1 MYKLDIFNNPEPLS
15 IYLAKVDGTVLGC
28 LDTIIDTSNVS
39 LTIGINQQFELS
51 FSVASCEGMTNWYD
65 YLHEG
70 MYLLVEK
77 VGLFKMNQP
86 SITNDGV
93 KEIKS
98 IKAYSCESELEDKT
112 TTVSINMG
120 TEESMEY
127 NVEYDDEETEPLA
140 NPYTSLPYDW
150 IVLYNTFPEQ
160 LAEVKAKYLD
170 GYYGGVAGDGTCLC
184 TEMEKINELLN
195 LIELIPRIK
204 SSVAY
209 VDNEDGSKD
218 SVITEYIEIRRSGNE
233 NAISSVMIKSGFSD
247 RVDKLVIFYTKY
259 RKQLSLLSIVLEE
272 TGGWDVGNIYGVSDG
287 DYSLANSK
295 YQFEI
300 DESVYSF
307 LTKTLSMSL
316 NCIVSFDTVQRKVN
330 VTSIE
335 HLGSDTGIVMGYDTL
350 VNTLDIGTDDERLTT
365 RLKVSGGEGL
375 GIGEIN
381 FGSEY
386 IADINYKMNAKG
398 SDGKRIY
405 VSDSIAEQY
414 GYYVS
419 FVDLRR
425 ERQIAY
431 RRQYDATK
439 KKIDEINNR
448 VPSDSLKTDWGTFT
462 EDELRASLTTYKNL
476 LETLKSLYR
485 DDYGSA
491 GFDNNGEVNEDYIK
505 NTEYWWDY
513 IAYENTIVEIL
524 GAIAVFPYY
533 SDHTKWTAQQ
543 ISDYEER
550 IKAWETIWSLYG
562 VKELRAKIASYKHT
576 LDVLLE
582 ESVIRSSPNSYS
594 IKQWSDLSDTEKAM
608 YGMDESSYKYG
619 IYMDSYDKM
628 VSAQAYLNSLL
639 AELASLEE
647 VISILENRMNSN
659 IKTTSL
665 ENFFPSDICAVIR
678 RMYRDSSYENQNILT
693 TSIDTTDER
702 IDRMVELLDDAKEQL
717 SIYSRPQLTFSV
729 DADNLLSVSTFKPLW
744 DSFVPGNYMLVQYKD
759 DTYVR
764 LRMIAYTFNP
774 CQPSTSGL
782 GIVFSNF
789 TRSRAYY
796 RDWGSILGSAS
807 SVSGGS
813 SYSGSGT
820 VSANGIDTT
829 ISDTMLSKLL
839 NTERFEER
847 VKDVIT
853 DTVNANTINAK
864 SAKFEGLANGTTKID
879 GGCVQTGVI
888 KSENYNGTL
897 DGIDNTVGSIF
908 RLDDGTFNFGG
919 GRIVFDGTSLA
930 VDGEITANSGIIGG
944 WTIGTQR
951 LETSFFNTDESYKI
965 TSRMESQKGRFVTFA
980 TTQSLNN
987 PITRT
992 VSIGGTTFIGDV
1004 TDVLPKLSIDATLV
1018 ERDSNGNIRGY
1029 YGYSITEDEIKR
1041 LYYDSNDN
1049 DGTVNTYREYS
1060 SYYGPVTNKTVNRD
1074 YAWMSVNTYNKGL
1087 RIMLGESSGIFVAD
1101 NTSLVINTGSSGY
1114 AQIIGSLKVPTQTAG
1129 DNSTLVAST
1138 AYVKTETERLIDT
1151 NFINVETTIASGISI
1166 LAGNVV
1172 VTTLDFS
1179 SDVPNGYKIKT
1190 AFWRGASNFA
1200 YCAPTSIGVED
1211 NTSVKLRIRN
1221 FDTSDRTITKIWLTL
1236 LCVPNT

>member
-28 LDTIIDTSNVS
+28 LDTIIDTSSVS

-127 NVEYDDEETEPLA
+127 NVEYDDEETEPLT

-170 GYYGGVAGDGTCLC
+170 GYYGGVAGDSTCLC
-184 TEMEKINELLN
+184 TEREKINELLS

-218 SVITEYIEIRRSGNE
+218 SVITEYLEIRRSGNE

-247 RVDKLVIFYTKY
+247 RVDQLVIFYTKY

-272 TGGWDVGNIYGVSDG
+272 TGGWDVGDIYGVSDG

-330 VTSIE
+330 VTPIE

-386 IADINYKMNAKG
+386 ITDINYKMNAKG

-405 VSDSIAEQY
+405 VSDSIAEWY
-414 GYYVS
+414 EHYVS

-491 GFDNNGEVNEDYIK
+491 GFDSNGEVNEDYIK

-513 IAYENTIVEIL
+513 IAYKNTIVEIL
-524 GAIAVFPYY
+524 CAIAVFPYY

-562 VKELRAKIASYKHT
+562 VSELRAKIASYKHT

-594 IKQWSDLSDTEKAM
+594 IKQWNGLSDTEKAM

-619 IYMDSYDKM
+619 LYMDSYDKM
-628 VSAQAYLNSLL
+628 VSAQTYLNSLL

-702 IDRMVELLDDAKEQL
+702 IDRMVELFDDAKEQL

-839 NTERFEER
+839 NTERFKER

-853 DTVNANTINAK
+853 DTVNANAINAK

-888 KSENYNGTL
+888 KSENYNGV
-897 DGIDNTVGSIF
+897 DNEFDNTAGSI
-908 RLDDGTFNFGG
+908 LKLNDGTFSFGG
-919 GRIVFDGTSLA
+919 GKLLFDGTNLTTKGDIESY
-930 VDGEITANSGIIGG
+930 GGKIGG
-944 WTIGTQR
+944 WDIDSSSIKKIISNSESTIPYDMTTKIDSDRSRFISYAATRNENNLNIINTACIGQTSISNINDEEFPRISIETTSQLKDFSGNVLCADGYNMTGDEFYR
-951 LETSFFNTDESYKI
+951 LHLDYINSLVTYVFKEYESVL
-965 TSRMESQKGRFVTFA
+965 SGVTTINKEYDWLA
-980 TTQSLNN
+980 
-987 PITRT
+987 
-992 VSIGGTTFIGDV
+992 
-1004 TDVLPKLSIDATLV
+1004 
-1018 ERDSNGNIRGY
+1018 Y
-1029 YGYSITEDEIKR
+1029 Y
-1041 LYYDSNDN
+1041 LF
-1049 DGTVNTYREYS
+1049 
-1060 SYYGPVTNKTVNRD
+1060 
-1074 YAWMSVNTYNKGL
+1074 NKGVA
-1087 RIMLGESSGIFVAD
+1087 IKIGAGETLAIDGGNVAM
-1101 NTSLVINTGSSGY
+1101 NGGAT
-1114 AQIIGSLKVPTQTAG
+1114 VPTRTAG
-1129 DNSTLVAST
+1129 DNSFHVANT
-1138 AYVKTETERLIDT
+1138 AYVKTEAENVFDSKIKFIDVDASVQT
-1151 NFINVETTIASGISI
+1151 VTINGGDVTSIS
-1166 LAGNVV
+1166 
-1172 VTTLDFS
+1172 LDLS
-1179 SDVPNGYKIKT
+1179 SDIPLGYKIRC
-1190 AFWRGASNFA
+1190 AFWRSASYYSYF
-1200 YCAPTSIGVED
+1200 APTAIYPD
-1211 NTSVKLRIRN
+1211 TNTSVSIRVRN
-1221 FDTSDRTITKIWLTL
+1221 LDTASKDLSVIRLTL
-1236 LCVPNT
+1236 LCVPI

>member
-15 IYLAKVDGTVLGC
+15 IYLVKVDGTVLGC

-51 FSVASCEGMTNWYD
+51 FSVTSCEGMTNWYD

-98 IKAYSCESELEDKT
+98 IKAYSCESELEDKM

-127 NVEYDDEETEPLA
+127 NVEYDDKETEPLT
-140 NPYTSLPYDW
+140 NPHTSLPYDW

-160 LAEVKAKYLD
+160 LTAIKTKYLD
-170 GYYGGVAGDGTCLC
+170 GYYGIVSGNGTCLC
-184 TEMEKINELLN
+184 TNTEKMNELLN
-195 LIELIPRIK
+195 IIKLIPRIK
-204 SSVAY
+204 NSVSY

-218 SVITEYIEIRRSGNE
+218 SVITEYIEIRRSGAE
-233 NAISSVMIKSGFSD
+233 NTISSIMILPGFSD
-247 RVDKLVIFYTKY
+247 RVDQLVIFYTKY

-272 TGGWDVGNIYGVSDG
+272 AGGWDVGNIYGVSDG

-316 NCIVSFDTVQRKVN
+316 NCVVGFDTIQRKVN
-330 VTSIE
+330 VTPIE
-335 HLGSDTGIVMGYDTL
+335 HLGSDTGIVIGYDTL
-350 VNTLDIGTDDERLTT
+350 VNTLDISTDDERLTT

-381 FGSEY
+381 FSSEY
-386 IADINYKMNAKG
+386 IADIDYKINARG
-398 SDGKRIY
+398 SDGERIY

-414 GYYVS
+414 NDYVT
-419 FVDLRR
+419 FVENKRNEL
-425 ERQIAY
+425 IAY
-431 RRQYDATK
+431 RRQYDSTK
-439 KKIDEINNR
+439 NKIDELNNR

-462 EDELRASLTTYKNL
+462 EDELKASLTTYKNL

-491 GFDNNGEVNEDYIK
+491 GFNNNDEVNEDYIK

-513 IAYENTIVEIL
+513 IAYKNTIVEIQC
-524 GAIAVFPYY
+524 AIAVFPYY
-533 SDHTKWTAQQ
+533 SDHTQWTAQQ

-550 IKAWETIWSLYG
+550 ITAWETIWSLYG
-562 VKELRAKIASYKHT
+562 VSELRSKIASYKYT

-582 ESVIRSSPNSYS
+582 ESVIRSSQNSYS
-594 IKQWSDLSDTEKAM
+594 IKQWSNLSDAEKSM
-608 YGMDESSYKYG
+608 YGMDESSYKYDT
-619 IYMDSYDKM
+619 YMDSYSKM
-628 VSAQAYLNSLL
+628 ISAQTYLEDLL
-639 AELASLEE
+639 TELSSLEDTVATIE
-647 VISILENRMNSN
+647 ESMSN
-659 IKTTSL
+659 IIKATIL
-665 ENFFPSDICAVIR
+665 ENFFTPNICMVIR
-678 RMYRDSSYENQNILT
+678 RLYRDSTYENHNILT

-729 DADNLLSVSTFKPLW
+729 DADNLLSVGTFKPLW
-744 DSFVPGNYMLVQYKD
+744 ESFVPGNYMLVQYKD

-774 CQPSTSGL
+774 CKPSTSGL

-807 SVSGGS
+807 SVTGGS
-813 SYSGSGT
+813 SYSGNGT
-820 VSANGIDTT
+820 VSANGVDTT

-839 NTERFEER
+839 KTERFEER

-853 DTVNANTINAK
+853 DTITANTINAK
-864 SAKFEGLANGTTKID
+864 SAKFEGLANGTTTID
-879 GGCVQTGVI
+879 GGCIQTGVI

-897 DGIDNTVGSIF
+897 DGIDNTVGSIL
-908 RLDDGTFNFGG
+908 RLDDGAFNFGG
-919 GRIVFDGTSLA
+919 GKLLFDGTDLVIKGNIESYGGKIAGWNINDISIYKDIRNLEA
-930 VDGEITANSGIIGG
+930 LIPYEITTMADSDKCRFVSYVKTMNENSQNKIHTASIGQT
-944 WTIGTQR
+944 TIGSINQGTLPRISVETTSQLRDASGNPLSLDGYNLTGDEFYR
-951 LETSFFNTDESYKI
+951 LHLDFVNSSITYVFTEYESILSGVTTINKEYNWRAYYLFNEGANVKI
-965 TSRMESQKGRFVTFA
+965 GTGKTLTINDG
-980 TTQSLNN
+980 N
-987 PITRT
+987 I
-992 VSIGGTTFIGDV
+992 SIGSGV
-1004 TDVLPKLSIDATLV
+1004 T
-1018 ERDSNGNIRGY
+1018 
-1029 YGYSITEDEIKR
+1029 
-1041 LYYDSNDN
+1041 
-1049 DGTVNTYREYS
+1049 
-1060 SYYGPVTNKTVNRD
+1060 
-1074 YAWMSVNTYNKGL
+1074 
-1087 RIMLGESSGIFVAD
+1087 
-1101 NTSLVINTGSSGY
+1101 
-1114 AQIIGSLKVPTQTAG
+1114 VPTMTSG
-1129 DNSTLVAST
+1129 DNSLHVANT
-1138 AYVKTETERLIDT
+1138 AYVKSEAESIFNAKIKFIDVDAPVQT
-1151 NFINVETTIASGISI
+1151 VTISG
-1166 LAGNVV
+1166 GD
-1172 VTTLDFS
+1172 VTTVSLDLS
-1179 SDVPNGYKIKT
+1179 SNVPTGYKIRCV
-1190 AFWRGASNFA
+1190 FWRSASYYGYFA
-1200 YCAPTSIGVED
+1200 PAALYPDT
-1211 NTSVKLRIRN
+1211 NTSVSARVRNLDTANKDLSVIR
-1221 FDTSDRTITKIWLTL
+1221 LTL
-1236 LCVPNT
+1236 LCIPTT